1 MLFSDLESTCQR
13 SPLTAHLARGG
24 AYEPRSLD
32 ALRIADDDLR
42 DVLEGRRRLL
52 FDGGMGTMLQAA
64 GLAAGEA
71 PELLNL
77 TDRDAVTQIHAAY
90 VAAGAEVVTTNTF
103 GANPMKLGDD
113 ALVEEVYRA
122 GVAAARAAGAR
133 YVAGDMGPLGTLLRP
148 LGTLSFDEAYR
159 HFALMARAADRAG
172 ADLIVIETM
181 TDLAEMKA
189 AVLAAKEQTDLPVFA
204 TMTFE
209 ADGRTFLGTSPEI
222 AAVSLEA
229 LGADVLGVNCSLGPT
244 ELRPLVVRMLGS
256 CSKPVMVQANAG
268 LPRSV
273 DGETV
278 YDITPD
284 EYARAVRGMVDDGV
298 AVIGGCCGTTPDFI
312 RLLAPIVAE
321 GAPRKREPAHALTAA
336 SACSLVRLADREI
349 AVIGERINP
358 TGKRRLQEALRRGD
372 VAYVVGQG
380 ISPQEQGADVL
391 DVNVGLP
398 GIDEAS
404 VMERVV
410 EELGGACTLPLQ
422 IDSSDP
428 AAIEAAVRRAPG
440 KPIINSVNGKR
451 EVMDAV
457 LPLAAHYGCDIVA
470 LTLDER
476 GIPSS
481 AAERVA
487 IAERIIDEA
496 ARYGIGRER
505 ILVDCLVMTAST
517 NQDQVSE
524 ILEALA
530 ACKGR
535 LGVRTSLGVSNV
547 SFGLPARELINAT
560 FLAAALGAGL
570 DAAIMNPGSERY
582 MDVIRAFRVLN
593 AEDAG
598 SVAFI
603 DRYAGWDDPY
613 KVPRGRATAP
623 SGAGTRDGAS
633 DGAATDAGPAD
644 GAGDGAGEVRA
655 LVLSGRK
662 GDMPTACERALEAM
676 EPMELV
682 NRCLIPALDEVG
694 ERFDRGEYFLPQL
707 MASAE
712 AARSAFDVVRA
723 HVPESANAGRGA
735 VCLATVKGD
744 IHDIGKNIVKM
755 LLENYG
761 FTVVD
766 LGRDVDPGAVV
777 EAARRHRADL
787 VGLSALMTTTVPA
800 MRETIELLHREAPGV
815 KVMVGGAVL
824 TPDYAREI
832 GADFYA
838 KDAAEAAR
846 IAERTVQ

>member
-1 MLFSDLESTCQR
+1 MLFSEFEPAGQR

-32 ALRIADDDLR
+32 ALRVADDDLR

-77 TDRDAVTQIHAAY
+77 TDVGAVTRIHAAY

-103 GANPMKLGDD
+103 GANPIKLGDD
-113 ALVEEVYRA
+113 ALVEKVYRA

-159 HFALMARAADRAG
+159 HFSLMARAADRAG

-189 AVLAAKEQTDLPVFA
+189 AVLAAKEQTDLPIFA

-229 LGADVLGVNCSLGPT
+229 LGADVLGVNCSLGPV
-244 ELRPLVVRMLGS
+244 ELRPLVARMLDS

-284 EYARAVRGMVDDGV
+284 EYARAVREMVDDGV

-321 GAPRKREPAHALTAA
+321 GAPRTRGPVHTFTAA
-336 SACSLVRLADREI
+336 SACSLVRLAGREI

-380 ISPQEQGADVL
+380 ISQQEQGADVL

-404 VMERVV
+404 VMEHVV

-428 AAIEAAVRRAPG
+428 TAVEAAARRAPG

-582 MDVIRAFRVLN
+582 MDAIRAFRVLN

-598 SVAFI
+598 SAAFI

-613 KVPRGRATAP
+613 KVPLGQAMAS
-623 SGAGTRDGAS
+623 SGAGTQGGAS
-633 DGAATDAGPAD
+633 DGAATDAGSA
-644 GAGDGAGEVRA
+644 DGAGEVRA

-662 GDMPTACERALEAM
+662 GDMPAACERALEAM

-682 NRCLIPALDEVG
+682 DRCLIPALDEVG

-723 HVPESANAGRGA
+723 HVPESAGAARGA

-761 FTVVD
+761 FPVVD
-766 LGRDVDPGAVV
+766 LGRDVDPGAVL